1 LAESISLETV
11 INWLKEKK
19 AENIRIYNVQD
30 KCSYTDVIVVCEGSA
45 DVHNKAIANHIVEM
59 AKQNKLNIISKE
71 GMDYGQWV
79 LLDIGDLIVH
89 IFLPE
94 TRDYY
99 NIDELLT
106 KLVNKPLQESEK

>member
-59 AKQNKLNIISKE
+59 AKENKLTLLSKKVWT
-71 GMDYGQWV
+71 MDNGCCLYWRADCAYLFTGNKR
-79 LLDIGDLIVH
+79 LL
-89 IFLPE
+89 
-94 TRDYY
+94 
-99 NIDELLT
+99 
-106 KLVNKPLQESEK
+106 